1 MYGAGQKVGL
11 IQDAHLAAFLF
22 DIQAR
27 AAAADD
33 ARLINRTVLEA
44 GERALSRMRH
54 GKPQEIGIVVASLQQ
69 WGAGDGGSFRTYL
82 SAGRKIFNGK
92 AAAADAAA
100 EAAEE
105 ELTIGATVAAAEE
118 HNTTSV
124 SRLIDRLKLTD
135 SPTMTWS
142 VIRNQPPEGMSTPQ
156 LQAHQLFCDTV
167 IDLLAFVG
175 HTAGVERA
183 GKAYPLIH
191 TKLRKRLGA
200 DTLNMLVYIFHNMRL
215 LYSEIQSDAPHF
227 DDFGLGLLDEE
238 QARVVDAELP
248 ALSTIPARIRD
259 EPATRDGS
267 QDDSSE
273 CESSECESSE
283 GSDSSDSSD
292 SGTTAVVLTAAKPPT
307 VAPIPAV
314 IWCRMASQ
322 Q

>member
-1 MYGAGQKVGL
+1 
-11 IQDAHLAAFLF
+11 
-22 DIQAR
+22 
-27 AAAADD
+27 
-33 ARLINRTVLEA
+33 
-44 GERALSRMRH
+44 
-54 GKPQEIGIVVASLQQ
+54 
-69 WGAGDGGSFRTYL
+69 
-82 SAGRKIFNGK
+82 
-92 AAAADAAA
+92 
-100 EAAEE
+100 
-105 ELTIGATVAAAEE
+105 
-118 HNTTSV
+118 
-124 SRLIDRLKLTD
+124 
-135 SPTMTWS
+135 MTWS

-292 SGTTAVVLTAAKPPT
+292 SGGADGGEATDSGAHPSGDMVPYGFSAIVQAPLKPLTPADVGRQIVAMVKLPRHKLGWHFGKLTRFFDAVATPRYAALYNFDVLFTGQRGPVGMKLETNGATTRYYTGTPEEGAWSFVTPD
-307 VAPIPAV
+307 
-314 IWCRMASQ
+314 AS
-322 Q
+322 